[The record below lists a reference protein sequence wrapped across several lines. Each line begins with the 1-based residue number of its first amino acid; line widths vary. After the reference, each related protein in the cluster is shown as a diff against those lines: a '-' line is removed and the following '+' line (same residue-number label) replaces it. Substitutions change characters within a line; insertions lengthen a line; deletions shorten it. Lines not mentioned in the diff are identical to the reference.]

1 MTADAPLDAEEERFW
16 RALQRVMTA
25 LPKALDDDL
34 LKSTGLTLS
43 EYSVLMFLSEAK
55 DRELRM
61 IDLAELTRLS
71 ASRISRV
78 VDSLKARGWVAKRRH
93 EVDARGSV
101 ATLTPGGLERLEAAY
116 PSLLAS
122 ARRRVMDHMESG
134 SLAGM
139 AVQFETVA
147 EHLG

>member
-34 LKSTGLTLS
+34 LKATGLTLS

-61 IDLAELTRLS
+61 IDLADLTRLS

-78 VDSLKARGWVAKRRH
+78 VDALKTRGWVAKRRH

-101 ATLTPGGLERLEAAY
+101 ARLTPEGLQRLEGAY
-116 PSLLAS
+116 PALLAS
-122 ARRRVMDHMESG
+122 ARRRVMDHVEAA
-134 SLAGM
+134 SLPGLA
-139 AVQFETVA
+139 AQFERVA
-147 EHLG
+147 GQLG